1 MKTNF
6 LYMFSGVVM
15 SFFMLSSFKAAP
27 TLSVNT
33 QFILQEP
40 LVINAV
46 YDGHEDYGYNFIYID
61 TEGDERTM
69 TFQNVQQSILDVFD
83 LDSETFIKTKFKIS
97 YTITVEESVDE
108 DGNKSEDEIYT
119 ITKLEK
125 I

>member
-1 MKTNF
+1 MKTKF
-6 LYMFSGVVM
+6 LCMFTGLVM
-15 SFFMLSSFKAAP
+15 SFFILSSFKTTPA
-27 TLSVNT
+27 LSINT
-33 QFILQEP
+33 EFIIQEP
-40 LVINAV
+40 LVISAV

-61 TEGDERTM
+61 TEGDERTI

-83 LDSETFIKTKFKIS
+83 LDSETFIKTKFKIK

-119 ITKLEK
+119 ITNLEK